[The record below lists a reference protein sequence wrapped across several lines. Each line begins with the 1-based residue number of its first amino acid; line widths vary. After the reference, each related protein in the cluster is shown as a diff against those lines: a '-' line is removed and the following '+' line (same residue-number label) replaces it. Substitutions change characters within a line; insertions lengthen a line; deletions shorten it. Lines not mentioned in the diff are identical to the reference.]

1 MSAGMSDSMTQWH
14 TELRDMR
21 INAGLTQKQIA
32 AAIGLDQ
39 SSISS
44 YETGR
49 RFLPTDLLDKW
60 AEACG
65 ATVEVR
71 RPDPLD
77 LGMGRLSALHLA
89 ELRQIAEV
97 WVTIPDETRRRLISL
112 PADLRNELI
121 SLALC
126 WGALPSD
133 TRRAVVLLAQS
144 R

>member
-1 MSAGMSDSMTQWH
+1 MTQWH

-32 AAIGLDQ
+32 SAIGLDQ

-49 RFLPTDLLDKW
+49 RFLPTDLLERW

-65 ATVEVR
+65 TVVEVR
-71 RPDPLD
+71 RPGSLD
-77 LGMGRLSALHLA
+77 LGRLSALHLA
-89 ELRQIAEV
+89 EIRQIAEV
-97 WVTIPDETRRRLISL
+97 WITIPDETRRRLLSL

-121 SLALC
+121 SLSLC
-126 WGALPSD
+126 WGALPD
-133 TRRAVVLLAQS
+133 TTRRAVVLLAQS

>member
-1 MSAGMSDSMTQWH
+1 MSAGMTESMTQWH

-21 INAGLTQKQIA
+21 VNAGLTQKQIA
-32 AAIGLDQ
+32 SAIGLDQ

-77 LGMGRLSALHLA
+77 LDLGRLSALHLA
-89 ELRQIAEV
+89 EIRQIAEV
-97 WVTIPDETRRRLISL
+97 WLTIPDETRRRLLSL
-112 PADLRNELI
+112 PVDLRNELI
-121 SLALC
+121 SLSLY
-126 WGALPSD
+126 WGALPD
-133 TRRAVVLLAQS
+133 TTRRAVVLLAQS